1 MNLKVQVN
9 ETQNIC
15 TGYKV
20 IVEPTVYVYEI
31 FL

>member
-1 MNLKVQVN
+1 MNIKVQVN

-15 TGYKV
+15 TGHCNTT
-20 IVEPTVYVYEI
+20 TVYVYEI